1 MILDVALV
9 QTRTPDTHE
18 AALAHVEP
26 LIREA
31 AARGAEFILT
41 PECTNVLQ
49 RDRAKL
55 LEIVQ
60 PLERDPVVARLR
72 EVAQELSVTLL
83 IGSACCSVEG
93 REKLANRSVLIGPD
107 GQVIATYDKVHMFVA
122 DLPGGESPREADTYQ
137 PGERA
142 VVAETPFGTVGMTI
156 CYDLRFPTLYRR
168 LARAGARLLTVP
180 SAFAVST
187 GRDHWEV
194 LLRAR
199 AIENGAW
206 VLAPAQGGRHAD
218 GRTTFGRS
226 MIVDPWGLVVAQAS
240 GDAPQIVTARLDLSR
255 ADAMREALPSLNH
268 EREFAGP

>member
-1 MILDVALV
+1 MILDIALV

-31 AARGAEFILT
+31 AARGATFILT
-41 PECTNVLQ
+41 PECTNVVQ
-49 RDRAKL
+49 KDRAAL
-55 LEIVQ
+55 LGMVQ
-60 PLERDPVVARLR
+60 PLERDPVANRLSAVA
-72 EVAQELSVTLL
+72 AELSVTLL
-83 IGSACCSVEG
+83 IGSVSCRDEDED
-93 REKLANRSVLIGPD
+93 RLANRSVLVGPD
-107 GQVIATYDKVHMFVA
+107 GGVIAAYDKLHMFVA
-122 DLPGGESPREADTYQ
+122 DLPGGESPREGDTYR
-137 PGERA
+137 PGSRA
-142 VVAETPFGTVGMTI
+142 VVADAPFGRVGMTV
-156 CYDLRFPTLYRR
+156 CYDVRFPALYRR
-168 LARAGARLLTVP
+168 LAKAGARILTVP

-226 MIVDPWGLVVAQAS
+226 MVVDPWGLVVAQAS
-240 GDAPQIVTARLDLSR
+240 GDEPQVVTARLDLSR
-255 ADAMREALPSLNH
+255 ADAARAALPSLEH
-268 EREFAGP
+268 EREFEGP

>member
-1 MILDVALV
+1 LILDIALV

-31 AARGAEFILT
+31 AARGATFILT
-41 PECTNVLQ
+41 PECTNVVQ
-49 RDRAKL
+49 KDRAAL
-55 LEIVQ
+55 LGMVQ
-60 PLERDPVVARLR
+60 PLERDPVANRLSAVA
-72 EVAQELSVTLL
+72 AELSVTLL
-83 IGSACCSVEG
+83 IGSVSCRDEDED
-93 REKLANRSVLIGPD
+93 RLANRSVLVGPD
-107 GQVIATYDKVHMFVA
+107 GGVIAAYDKLHMFVA
-122 DLPGGESPREADTYQ
+122 DLPGGESPREGDTYR
-137 PGERA
+137 PGSRA
-142 VVAETPFGTVGMTI
+142 VVADAPFGRVGMTV
-156 CYDLRFPTLYRR
+156 CYDVRFPALYRR
-168 LARAGARLLTVP
+168 LAKAGARILTVP

-226 MIVDPWGLVVAQAS
+226 MVVDPWGLVVAQAS
-240 GDAPQIVTARLDLSR
+240 GDEPQVVTARLDLSR
-255 ADAMREALPSLNH
+255 ADAARAALPSLEH
-268 EREFAGP
+268 EREFEGP